1 MACRCLIV
9 EDEIM
14 FSQMLAGMLRGIPG
28 LEVAGIA
35 HSRED
40 ALRACRE
47 LKPDLLVLDL
57 ALPDGEGIDVAR
69 ALARTNP
76 RSHTIILSGQAAT
89 FVLPAGLRT
98 HIHAVVDKTKAYSVL
113 QREVLQL
120 LAASSEAP
128 AQADPEAVLS
138 SRELQVFRELGLG
151 LMNKQIAAR
160 LGISTATVAIHRK
173 RIANKLGTRGLELV
187 RLATLH
193 HRADA

>member
-14 FSQMLAGMLRGIPG
+14 FAQMLAGMLRGISG

-35 HSRED
+35 HSRQD
-40 ALRACRE
+40 ALLACRE
-47 LKPDLLVLDL
+47 LNPDLLVLDL
-57 ALPDGEGIDVAR
+57 ALPDGDGIDVAR
-69 ALARTNP
+69 ALARKNP
-76 RSHTIILSGQAAT
+76 RSQTIILSGQAAT

-138 SRELQVFRELGLG
+138 SRELEVFRELGRG
-151 LMNKQIAAR
+151 LMNKQIADR
-160 LGISTATVAIHRK
+160 LGISTGTVAIHRK
-173 RIANKLGTRGLELV
+173 RIAAKLDKRGAELV

-193 HRADA
+193 HRAYA

>member
-14 FSQMLAGMLRGIPG
+14 FAQMLAGMLRGISG

-35 HSRED
+35 HSRQD
-40 ALRACRE
+40 ALLACRE
-47 LKPDLLVLDL
+47 LNPDLLVLDL
-57 ALPDGEGIDVAR
+57 ALPDGDGIDVAR
-69 ALARTNP
+69 ALARKNP
-76 RSHTIILSGQAAT
+76 RSQTIILSGQAAT

-138 SRELQVFRELGLG
+138 SRELEVFRELGRG
-151 LMNKQIAAR
+151 LMNKQIADR
-160 LGISTATVAIHRK
+160 LGISTGTVAIHRK
-173 RIANKLGTRGLELV
+173 RIAAKLDKRGAELV

>member
-9 EDEIM
+9 EEETM
-14 FSQMLAGMLRGIPG
+14 FAQMLAGMLRGIPG

-35 HSRED
+35 HSRKD
-40 ALRACRE
+40 ALLACR
-47 LKPDLLVLDL
+47 KMSPDLLVLDL
-57 ALPDGEGIDVAR
+57 ALPDGDGIDVAR

-76 RSHTIILSGQAAT
+76 RSQTIILSGQAAT

-113 QREVLQL
+113 QREVLQF
-120 LAASSEAP
+120 LAASPTAP
-128 AQADPEAVLS
+128 AQVDPEAVLS
-138 SRELQVFRELGLG
+138 TRELEVFRELGRG
-151 LMNKQIAAR
+151 LMNKQIADR
-160 LGISTATVAIHRK
+160 LGISISTVAIHRK
-173 RIANKLGTRGLELV
+173 RIAAKLDKRGAELV